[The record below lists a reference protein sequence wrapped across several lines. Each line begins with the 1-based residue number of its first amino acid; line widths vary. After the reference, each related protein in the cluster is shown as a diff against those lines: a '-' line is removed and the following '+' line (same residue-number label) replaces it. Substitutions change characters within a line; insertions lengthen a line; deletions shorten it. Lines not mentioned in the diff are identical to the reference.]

1 MIAAERE
8 RQITAEGYTAA
19 HDDEHADGELVK
31 AALCYLSHV
40 DGSSMAG
47 IGWPWDDGWNPSDD
61 DTRTLAKV
69 GAMVAAE
76 IDRRNR
82 GQNAIGDSTLPV
94 NGQPESKNEQERG

>member
-1 MIAAERE
+1 MRTGIELIAAERE

-40 DGSSMAG
+40 DGSSLAG

-82 GQNAIGDSTLPV
+82 GQNETSAATGS
-94 NGQPESKNEQERG
+94 ERRNHE